1 MNVEDALQMC
11 GASSVDFT
19 GGEWCYAANI
29 LAEEVTRLREV
40 EIAAWEDFQHLE
52 AAVLN
57 SDRCDLILA
66 QFRAFL
72 ELAVGSSAAGRRSE
86 PDSDGSPRSVGE
98 RQGWQPTADTR
109 ELGRLRAMLQ
119 EAREIIG
126 VLIECPNQDAPM
138 HSGCSFCA
146 AWQVEQAVAW
156 VRDSYPAST
165 PDASKGDSDV

>member
-11 GASSVDFT
+11 GAASVDFT
-19 GGEWCYAANI
+19 GGEWCYAANT

-40 EIAAWEDFQHLE
+40 EIAAWEDFRHLE

-66 QFRAFL
+66 QFRAFS
-72 ELAVGSSAAGRRSE
+72 ELAAGPSAAGRRSE

-98 RQGWQPTADTR
+98 RQGWQPAADTR

-156 VRDSYPAST
+156 VRDSYPASR
-165 PDASKGDSDV
+165 DDS